1 MITIIKNWLNRHF
14 SDPQLLALVFLLL
27 VGVLLILAFGRM
39 LTPVFAAV
47 VIAYLLDGMVLRL
60 ERLKLPRLP
69 AVVFVFLVFLVGVIV
84 LLVWLLPVLSR
95 QIAQLVQVL
104 PEIVT
109 NLQHELA
116 GLPTRYPDM
125 FSDAQ
130 IAKVTDYLISGMSS
144 IGQQILA
151 LSLASMRGLI
161 SLVVYL
167 ILVPLMV
174 FFFLKDKMK
183 ILSWLKGFLP
193 EERVL
198 ATEIWHEVNLQVA
211 NYIRGKMWEILIV
224 WGATYAAF
232 AFLGIRFALL
242 LSFFAGVS
250 VLVPYI
256 GAAVMYVPVALIAY
270 FQWGVSIN
278 VAYALI
284 AHAVIQTVDGNLI
297 APLLISDVVNM
308 HPVAVIVAVIVFG
321 SLWGLWGLIFAVPLA
336 TLVHAVIKAWFKRL
350 EEVRK
355 IEEA

>member
-1 MITIIKNWLNRHF
+1 
-14 SDPQLLALVFLLL
+14 
-27 VGVLLILAFGRM
+27 M

-69 AVVFVFLVFLVGVIV
+69 AVVFVFLVFLAGVIV

-109 NLQHELA
+109 NLQQELA
-116 GLPTRYPDM
+116 RLPVRYPDM
-125 FSDAQ
+125 FSDTQ
-130 IAKVTDYLISGMSS
+130 INKVTDYLISGMSS
-144 IGQQILA
+144 IGQQILT

-224 WGATYAAF
+224 WGATYLAF

-256 GAAVMYVPVALIAY
+256 GAAVMYLPVALIAY
-270 FQWGVSIN
+270 FQWGVSVN
-278 VAYALI
+278 VLYALI

-321 SLWGLWGLIFAVPLA
+321 ILWGLWGLIFAVPLA
-336 TLVHAVIKAWFKRL
+336 TLVHAVIKAWFKRV

-355 IEEA
+355 AEGT